1 MKLSSSVIGW
11 IQLWCC
17 FSWSYHVTEWGSE
30 LMLVEILIN
39 RRKTNV
45 DTTVIRLFSVWL
57 ADEGRVGRCEI
68 WKRMIVALQLIKRDS
83 RGVWKR
89 ELFFCESFFRRFRKL
104 SIRPLL
110 TINCSK
116 TFCTNNR
123 PFISSKFFRNIF
135 PLMSISFFIF
145 NKNVENL
152 YSVIF
157 QLFA

>member
-17 FSWSYHVTEWGSE
+17 FSWSYRVTEWGSE

-45 DTTVIRLFSVWL
+45 DAAVIRLFSVWL

-68 WKRMIVALQLIKRDS
+68 WKRMKEDDSGSTARQLIKRNS

-89 ELFFCESFFRRFRKL
+89 ELFFYEFFFQRFRKS
-104 SIRPLL
+104 SIHPIIL
-110 TINCSK
+110 TINCAE
-116 TFCTNNR
+116 TFCTNNQ
-123 PFISSKFFRNIF
+123 PFVSMRFF
-135 PLMSISFFIF
+135 
-145 NKNVENL
+145 
-152 YSVIF
+152 
-157 QLFA
+157 